1 MADNH
6 SSLRTLPYETRRRTD
21 GVGGAAFLLL
31 LLLLVIVGSLVWA
44 LWPSAA
50 TGIDAKARPRLVE
63 ARDVPESAAE
73 LANIRIYQQSSP
85 CVVQVTSIGEPETLF
100 GLNVQEVPQGVG
112 SGFVWDT
119 EGHIVTANHVVDGA
133 ASLRVTLSD
142 HSVYEAKKV
151 WGYEDQDIAV
161 IWIDAPK
168 SKLHPLPI
176 GSSHNLKVGQIVY
189 ALGDPF
195 GLDETMTTGIVSALG
210 REIESSNNRKIRGVI
225 QTSAPINPGNSG
237 GPLFDS
243 AGRLIGMNTAI
254 LSPSGAFAGIGFAV
268 PVDEINDIVPQLIR
282 HGKVVQPRLGV
293 QVAEDQTARQ
303 LGVDQGAL
311 IVKVSPNAA
320 AAKAG
325 LRGTQRQAGRI
336 ELGDVIVAL
345 DGKPIN
351 DSSDLRSAL
360 EQYKPGD
367 TVTLTIV
374 RNDHRMD
381 VKVTLGASQ

>member
-1 MADNH
+1 MVNKH
-6 SSLRTLPYETRRRTD
+6 STPGTLPYEPRRRTD
-21 GVGGAAFLLL
+21 GAGGATFLLL
-31 LLLLVIVGSLVWA
+31 LLLLVIIGSLLWTF
-44 LWPSAA
+44 WPSAA
-50 TGIDAKARPRLVE
+50 TGIDAKAQPRVIE
-63 ARDVPESAAE
+63 ARDAPESAAE

-100 GLNVQEVPQGVG
+100 GMNVQEVPQGVG

-119 EGHIVTANHVVDGA
+119 EGHIVTAYHVVDGA

-142 HSVYEAKKV
+142 HSVYEAKQV

-161 IWIDAPK
+161 IWIQAPK

-176 GSSHNLKVGQIVY
+176 ATSHDLKVGQIVY

-195 GLDETMTTGIVSALG
+195 GLDQTMTTGIVSALG
-210 REIESSNNRKIRGVI
+210 REIESSNKRKIHGVI

-237 GPLFDS
+237 GPLLDS

-268 PVDEINDIVPQLIR
+268 PVDEINDIAPQLIR

-293 QVAEDQTARQ
+293 QVAEDQIARQ

-311 IVKVSPNAA
+311 IVKVSPNTA

-325 LRGTQRQAGRI
+325 LRGTRREAGQI

-345 DGKPIN
+345 DGKSIN
-351 DSSDLRSAL
+351 DSSDLRSTL
-360 EQYKPGD
+360 QQYKPGQ
-367 TVTLTIV
+367 TVTLTII
-374 RNDHRMD
+374 RNDHRTD